1 MGSIMNDLRIK
12 GAKGF
17 LLDLDGVFIQSGA
30 ILPGALETVEIFNSR
45 NIPYRFVTNTT
56 TKSRDTLHLELTRQ
70 DIICNKEHIFSAGYS
85 GAKAIMQMGNPSC
98 KFFISEDLKKD
109 YKFCDVNNENPDLI
123 VIGDYDKW
131 DVASINQAFNYVM
144 GGSQILALHVGRYYK
159 VKSGLKI
166 DAGAF
171 VKALEYATG
180 ERATVV
186 VKPNVLFFK
195 QALDDMKL
203 NTEDVILVGDDL
215 YNDIRGVQK
224 LKIKGILV
232 RSGKYDSKILQNTN
246 VKPDRVF
253 DSIKNLAEIIKS

>member
-1 MGSIMNDLRIK
+1 
-12 GAKGF
+12 
-17 LLDLDGVFIQSGA
+17 
-30 ILPGALETVEIFNSR
+30 
-45 NIPYRFVTNTT
+45 
-56 TKSRDTLHLELTRQ
+56 
-70 DIICNKEHIFSAGYS
+70 
-85 GAKAIMQMGNPSC
+85 
-98 KFFISEDLKKD
+98 
-109 YKFCDVNNENPDLI
+109 
-123 VIGDYDKW
+123 
-131 DVASINQAFNYVM
+131 M

-186 VKPNVLFFK
+186 GKPNALFFK

-203 NTEDVILVGDDL
+203 SPEDVMMVGDDL
-215 YNDIRGVQK
+215 YNDIRGAQK

>member
-1 MGSIMNDLRIK
+1 
-12 GAKGF
+12 
-17 LLDLDGVFIQSGA
+17 
-30 ILPGALETVEIFNSR
+30 
-45 NIPYRFVTNTT
+45 
-56 TKSRDTLHLELTRQ
+56 
-70 DIICNKEHIFSAGYS
+70 
-85 GAKAIMQMGNPSC
+85 
-98 KFFISEDLKKD
+98 
-109 YKFCDVNNENPDLI
+109 
-123 VIGDYDKW
+123 
-131 DVASINQAFNYVM
+131 M

-246 VKPDRVF
+246 IRPDRVF

>member
-1 MGSIMNDLRIK
+1 MNDLRIK

-45 NIPYRFVTNTT
+45 NIPYRFLTNTT
-56 TKSRDTLHLELTRQ
+56 TKSRDTLHLGLTKQ
-70 DIICNKEHIFSAGYS
+70 GFICNKEHIFSAGYS

-144 GGSQILALHVGRYYK
+144 GGSQMLALHVGRYYK

-186 VKPNVLFFK
+186 GKPNALFFK

-203 NTEDVILVGDDL
+203 SPEDVIMVGDDL
-215 YNDIRGVQK
+215 YNDIRGAQK

-232 RSGKYDSKILQNTN
+232 RTGKYDSKILQNTN
-246 VKPDRVF
+246 IKPDRVF
-253 DSIKNLAEIIKS
+253 DSIKNLADIIKS